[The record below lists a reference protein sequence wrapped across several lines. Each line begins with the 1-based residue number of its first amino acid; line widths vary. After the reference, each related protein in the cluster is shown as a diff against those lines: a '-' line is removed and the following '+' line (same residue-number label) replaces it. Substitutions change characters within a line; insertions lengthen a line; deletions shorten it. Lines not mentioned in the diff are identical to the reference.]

1 MPGAT
6 NKTNPTRADLPHHPP
21 VPTTSTHRQVV
32 ADYLTATGMPWTGVA
47 KSSNGEHLLSEL
59 AQSLRVKVVNI
70 NGYPAPPAAVAKSG
84 AAASRAK
91 SSSSSAAASSARA
104 LSTRGSA
111 RGSTRGS
118 IRTTT
123 RSSLTSAKSTR
134 HGDAGTTGGAVG
146 VGAVG
151 SGGMVLFREGEP
163 ATTMYIMLSCTS
175 SISLYERGRVVRTVQ
190 KAGESFGECMW
201 QVCIA
206 CRN

>member
-6 NKTNPTRADLPHHPP
+6 NKTNPARADLPHHPP

-32 ADYLTATGMPWTGVA
+32 ADYLTATGMPWTGVNQ
-47 KSSNGEHLLSEL
+47 SSNGEHLLSEL
-59 AQSLRVKVVNI
+59 AQSLRVKVVNVD
-70 NGYPAPPAAVAKSG
+70 GYPAPPAAVAKSG

-91 SSSSSAAASSARA
+91 SSSSSASSARA

-111 RGSTRGS
+111 RGSTTRGS

-123 RSSLTSAKSTR
+123 AKSTR
-134 HGDAGTTGGAVG
+134 HGDASTTGGAVG

-151 SGGMVLFREGEP
+151 SDSMVLFREGEP

-201 QVCIA
+201 QVCVWEPVETENA
-206 CRN
+206 N